1 MEDLSQLMEQLD
13 LISKS
18 IPEGSYLKMCDNIKN
33 IHKDIRDRDPPRV
46 DRRIPAPFMPVIPI
60 DIDDPDDS
68 PEEMNEYDQWAANQ
82 AAMIYMEEQI
92 KMKQKQLKLLKIRK
106 NVTEVVK
113 RDAVKERAQQLGF
126 RLTSYTME
134 NLRAKGVRIPD
145 ERAFYKG
152 YIERQNVLTQGVRR
166 ELEDEISELENQ
178 IEDIQIL

>member
-33 IHKDIRDRDPPRV
+33 IRKDIRDRDTTRV
-46 DRRIPAPFMPVIPI
+46 DRRIPTPFMPVIPI

-126 RLTSYTME
+126 RLRSYTME

>member
-46 DRRIPAPFMPVIPI
+46 DRRVPAPFMPVIPI
-60 DIDDPDDS
+60 DIDDS
-68 PEEMNEYDQWAANQ
+68 PEELNEYDQWAENQ

-92 KMKQKQLKLLKIRK
+92 RMKRKQLKLLKIRK
-106 NVTEVVK
+106 NITEAVK

-126 RLTSYTME
+126 RLRSYTME
-134 NLRAKGVRIPD
+134 NLRAKGVRITD

-152 YIERQNVLTQGVRR
+152 YIERQNILTQGVRS
-166 ELEDEISELENQ
+166 ELEDEISDLENQ

>member
-18 IPEGSYLKMCDNIKN
+18 IPEGSYLKMCNNIKN

-46 DRRIPAPFMPVIPI
+46 DRRVAVPFMPVIPV
-60 DIDDPDDS
+60 PDDS
-68 PEEMNEYDQWAANQ
+68 SEDVNEYDQWAENQ

-92 KMKQKQLKLLKIRK
+92 RMKRKQLKLLKIRK
-106 NVTEVVK
+106 NITEVVK
-113 RDAVKERAQQLGF
+113 RDAVKERAEHLGF
-126 RLTSYTME
+126 RLRSYTME
-134 NLRAKGVRIPD
+134 NLRAKGVRITN

-152 YIERQNVLTQGVRR
+152 YIERQNIITQGARS
-166 ELEDEISELENQ
+166 ELEDEISDLENQ